1 MHLPRTSIKPLT
13 KPFIRPAARLA
24 TIALGVSAAICAT
37 ACSPGYVINAAY
49 QHSKILLARRP
60 IADVIDDPA
69 IDPTVRAKLRLVLK
83 ARRFAEGISLEPKG
97 SFTKYS
103 ELSTDSEFLAWV
115 VLASR
120 RDAFDLYAWWFP
132 FVGSVPYKGFFDR
145 KDADEQARALEEKG
159 YESSVRG
166 TEAFST
172 LGWFNDPLLSTTLK
186 NSYQRIANTVI
197 HESVHSTVWLQD
209 NVPFNES
216 LANFVGLRASIDLF
230 QELTREASAS
240 SPDNNILSRE
250 EAERALDLAKR
261 EYEVSLA
268 LADAVS
274 DAVRDLKALYA
285 REDLTSA
292 EKIER
297 RQGVFASI
305 MDPFRL
311 RHPWFKGF
319 SRLNNA
325 DLMQASVYMTKLR
338 SFERLFTEVG
348 SDWIVFLERINGI
361 KQEASGCLGARDE
374 AAFKLLDGAS
384 CGDSVL

>member
-1 MHLPRTSIKPLT
+1 
-13 KPFIRPAARLA
+13 
-24 TIALGVSAAICAT
+24 
-37 ACSPGYVINAAY
+37 
-49 QHSKILLARRP
+49 
-60 IADVIDDPA
+60 
-69 IDPTVRAKLRLVLK
+69 
-83 ARRFAEGISLEPKG
+83 
-97 SFTKYS
+97 
-103 ELSTDSEFLAWV
+103 LAWV

-120 RDAFDLYAWWFP
+120 RDAFDLYTWWFP

-145 KDADEQARALEEKG
+145 KDADRQAQALERKG

-186 NSYQRIANTVI
+186 NSYSRIANTVI
-197 HESVHSTVWLQD
+197 HESVHSTVWVRD

-230 QELTREASAS
+230 QELIREASVGS
-240 SPDNNILSRE
+240 SNNSILSRE
-250 EAERALDLAKR
+250 DAERSLDLAKR
-261 EYEVSLA
+261 EYEELA
-268 LADAVS
+268 
-274 DAVRDLKALYA
+274 ALYA
-285 REDLTSA
+285 RDDLTS
-292 EKIER
+292 EQKIER

-311 RHPWFKGF
+311 SHPWFKGF

-348 SDWIVFLERINGI
+348 NDWRVFLERIKVI
-361 KQEASGCLGARDE
+361 AQRSSGCSGALDE
-374 AAFKLLDGAS
+374 AAFMLLDSGS
-384 CGDSVL
+384 CGDGKK